1 MDGKIT
7 SVDKAVS
14 ERMKQFMAHY
24 GYTQVAIAEA
34 CNVDVSTLSRYMNN
48 KKPWSSKMLQ
58 KIGSVFNVAFL
69 WLRDGIGEM
78 FAEEKAIGKAQFA
91 AFSQMLNAN
100 ASPVSQ
106 NVISGD
112 NYQGT
117 QTINATEG
125 KITALEQKIDAQ
137 AELLSE
143 KDRLIASQQ
152 AWLSDKDKLIAR
164 QEAEIAELRERLKQ
178 NWLVGLGR
186 IKRGTLCGSS
196 PTNRPTQ
203 RFKTPQTTTLR
214 FGTTKKGGSKRTSL
228 LY

>member
-91 AFSQMLNAN
+91 AFNQMLDAN

-106 NVISGD
+106 NIISGD
-112 NYQGT
+112 NYHGS

-125 KITALEQKIDAQ
+125 KIAALEQKIEALTQ
-137 AELLSE
+137 LLAE
-143 KDRLIASQQ
+143 
-152 AWLSDKDKLIAR
+152 KDKLIAR
-164 QEAEIAELRERLKQ
+164 QEQEIEFLRGLVNKQ
-178 NWLVGLGR
+178 QQ
-186 IKRGTLCGSS
+186 K
-196 PTNRPTQ
+196 
-203 RFKTPQTTTLR
+203 
-214 FGTTKKGGSKRTSL
+214 
-228 LY
+228 